1 MADSNLRLFLILSVL
16 CFSYVQLNAY
26 IANEIAMSPR
36 MATERSIDSSYNS
49 QDMVLGAPLDGYE
62 APNAYY
68 TELSLNVSEN
78 LERPSLSERRQVQ
91 GKRVIK
97 TLASEI

>member
-16 CFSYVQLNAY
+16 CFSYIQLNAY
-26 IANEIAMSPR
+26 IANEIVMSPR
-36 MATERSIDSSYNS
+36 MATERSIDSSYS
-49 QDMVLGAPLDGYE
+49 GQDMILGVPYEGYE

-68 TELSLNVSEN
+68 TEQSLNVSKN
-78 LERPSLSERRQVQ
+78 SERPSLSERRQVQ